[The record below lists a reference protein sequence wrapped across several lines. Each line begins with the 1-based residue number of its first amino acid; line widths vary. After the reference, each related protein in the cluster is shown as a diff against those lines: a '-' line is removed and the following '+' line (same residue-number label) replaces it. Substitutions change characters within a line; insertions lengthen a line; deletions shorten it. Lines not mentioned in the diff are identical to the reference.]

1 MRRTTRTLIIG
12 AIGLFAAASRG
23 RAQSVVDPN
32 LRVQTWVKGLD
43 APTGL
48 AFLGDSGDALVTEKN
63 TGKVKLVRNRQVIS
77 TVLDLPVANDSERG
91 LLSIALSP
99 TFATDNYVY
108 LYSTASTVDGGQ
120 AFDNRVDRY
129 VWNGSTLALDR
140 HIVRM
145 PSVPGPNHNAG
156 KITFGPD
163 NKLYTITGDLNR
175 NGLTA
180 NFASSTELTRSAAV
194 LRLQPYGKPVSNN
207 PFFNP
212 ASPNSPI
219 NDIYAYGIRNSFGLD
234 FDPISGFL
242 WDSENG
248 PTEFD
253 ELNLIRP
260 GFNSGWEDI
269 MGPTSRTG
277 QSTAG
282 LTSLGA
288 AANYVDPRFSWV
300 NPVAPTDVHFLRN
313 SHLGA
318 EYKSDMFVGTA
329 RTGAILH
336 FDLSFS
342 RKSLALTGGLADTV
356 ADNTSNARLAE
367 QDSIV
372 FGIGFGT
379 ITDIITGPGGMY
391 VLSLE
396 GNLYRISEDP
406 MSGIM
411 FAQLAEFDGPV
422 TVPEPAATILM
433 LTPILLLCRR
443 RDRSA
448 SELRTLG
455 SKAS

>member
-1 MRRTTRTLIIG
+1 MPTHPCTK
-12 AIGLFAAASRG
+12 
-23 RAQSVVDPN
+23 N
-32 LRVQTWVKGLD
+32 KG
-43 APTGL
+43 
-48 AFLGDSGDALVTEKN
+48 V
-63 TGKVKLVRNRQVIS
+63 
-77 TVLDLPVANDSERG
+77 
-91 LLSIALSP
+91 
-99 TFATDNYVY
+99 
-108 LYSTASTVDGGQ
+108 
-120 AFDNRVDRY
+120 
-129 VWNGSTLALDR
+129 
-140 HIVRM
+140 
-145 PSVPGPNHNAG
+145 
-156 KITFGPD
+156 KITFGPE
-163 NKLYTITGDLNR
+163 NKHYTITADMNS
-175 NGLTA
+175 NGLTDTIQTT
-180 NFASSTELTRSAAV
+180 TELTRSAAV

-260 GFNSGWEDI
+260 GFNSGWQDI

-313 SHLGA
+313 SHLGLD
-318 EYKSDMFVGTA
+318 YKSDMFVGTA

-336 FDLSFS
+336 YDLSFS

-356 ADNTSNARLAE
+356 ADNTGSARLAE

-396 GNLYRISEDP
+396 GNLYRISQDP
-406 MSGIM
+406 SSGMM
-411 FAQLAEFDGPV
+411 FAQLAELDAPIA
-422 TVPEPAATILM
+422 VPEPIAA
-433 LTPILLLCRR
+433 PALLACGAAWSLKRPRR
-443 RDRSA
+443 RAGANPPRA
-448 SELRTLG
+448 
-455 SKAS
+455 A

>member
-1 MRRTTRTLIIG
+1 
-12 AIGLFAAASRG
+12 
-23 RAQSVVDPN
+23 
-32 LRVQTWVKGLD
+32 
-43 APTGL
+43 
-48 AFLGDSGDALVTEKN
+48 
-63 TGKVKLVRNRQVIS
+63 
-77 TVLDLPVANDSERG
+77 
-91 LLSIALSP
+91 
-99 TFATDNYVY
+99 
-108 LYSTASTVDGGQ
+108 
-120 AFDNRVDRY
+120 
-129 VWNGSTLALDR
+129 
-140 HIVRM
+140 
-145 PSVPGPNHNAG
+145 
-156 KITFGPD
+156 
-163 NKLYTITGDLNR
+163 
-175 NGLTA
+175 
-180 NFASSTELTRSAAV
+180 
-194 LRLQPYGKPVSNN
+194 
-207 PFFNP
+207 
-212 ASPNSPI
+212 
-219 NDIYAYGIRNSFGLD
+219 LD

-248 PTEFD
+248 PTSFD

-288 AANYVDPRFSWV
+288 AANYVDPRFSWL

-342 RKSLALTGGLADTV
+342 RKALALTGGLADTV

-367 QDSIV
+367 QESIT

-396 GNLYRISEDP
+396 GNLYRVSQDP
-406 MSGIM
+406 SRGIV
-411 FAQLAEFDGPV
+411 FAQLAEFDAPV
-422 TVPEPAATILM
+422 TVPEPAAAILM
-433 LTPILLLCRR
+433 IAPILLLSRR
-443 RDRSA
+443 RGRNEGERLA
-448 SELRTLG
+448 PG